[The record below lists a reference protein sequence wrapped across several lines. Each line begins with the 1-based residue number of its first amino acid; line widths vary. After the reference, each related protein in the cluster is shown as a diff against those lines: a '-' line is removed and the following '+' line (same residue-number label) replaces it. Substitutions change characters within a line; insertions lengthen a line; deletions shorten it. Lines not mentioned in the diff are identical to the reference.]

1 MLGAGC
7 ATGVLAGVYGQLVID
22 RYLRRVTGFPV
33 ATAASVARPL
43 ELFALVLVAVLLL
56 SAIPGWLASR
66 VRPRW
71 RSMNRSSMAPAA
83 VALARAN
90 LRYWPTVAPATGREL
105 AGWEARARG
114 IPDPRLRSLALSKL
128 SEEHF
133 NAQVS
138 TTLATLLPRAARPR
152 AVRALVALKVAYDY
166 LDGLTELPAEDP
178 LGGALALFASFTGA
192 LEPPGFSER
201 HPDRDA
207 PGASAGDD
215 GGYLAALGGAVRG
228 ELAALPSWPALAP
241 VAHAAA
247 QRTAQA
253 QARLHAAPPLGDA
266 QLCEWA
272 APLADGAGLGWREFL
287 AGAAAS
293 VLACHALIVAAATR
307 GTTTADAERLD
318 GFYLRLC
325 ALSTLLDALVDRAAD
340 ARSGADSLL
349 RSTRTRSS
357 LLTPSGLWPARPWA
371 WPPRCR
377 TVRTTS

>member
-1 MLGAGC
+1 
-7 ATGVLAGVYGQLVID
+7 
-22 RYLRRVTGFPV
+22 
-33 ATAASVARPL
+33 
-43 ELFALVLVAVLLL
+43 
-56 SAIPGWLASR
+56 
-66 VRPRW
+66 
-71 RSMNRSSMAPAA
+71 MAPAA

-152 AVRALVALKVAYDY
+152 AVRALVALEVAYDY

-349 RSTRTRSS
+349 RFYPDQVELAHAVRSLAGEAVGLAAALPDGPHHLMIMVGVVSYYLSAPTARDPYARVVTAS
-357 LLTPSGLWPARPWA
+357 LRRELSPLIVATLAVMRAWRAGKALRALRPARGSA
-371 WPPRCR
+371 RSCARLHGCR
-377 TVRTTS
+377 RRT